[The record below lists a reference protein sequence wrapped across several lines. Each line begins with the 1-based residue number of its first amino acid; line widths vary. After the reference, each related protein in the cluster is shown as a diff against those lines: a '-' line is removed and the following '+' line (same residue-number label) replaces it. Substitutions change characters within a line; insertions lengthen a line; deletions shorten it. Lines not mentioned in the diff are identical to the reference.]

1 MGKCRRARRDGPG
14 PWQPLHIP
22 QISHLS
28 SWGENLKLSFSPK
41 EKMAFQSAL
50 VWGACTEIGHP
61 PMWPRDCWPEHS
73 APSSLRGRLSKVAFC
88 PHQLM

>member
-22 QISHLS
+22 RISHLS

-41 EKMAFQSAL
+41 EKIRWLFRVLWCVGLVLKLDTHPCSPETAGQNTARPAL
-50 VWGACTEIGHP
+50 
-61 PMWPRDCWPEHS
+61 
-73 APSSLRGRLSKVAFC
+73 
-88 PHQLM
+88 